1 MKKAPKTSRKKS
13 TEDMRSEYDFS
24 KGVRGKHATRFAE
37 GTNVVVL
44 DPDVADMFPTSTSVN
59 DALRALAK
67 IIRSTRA
74 RGRRGR
80 KSA

>member
-1 MKKAPKTSRKKS
+1 MKKASKTSRTK
-13 TEDMRSEYDFS
+13 TGDNMRPEYDFS
-24 KGVRGKHATRFAE
+24 KGVRGKYAARFAE

-44 DPDVADMFPTSTSVN
+44 DPDVADVFPTSSSVN
-59 DALRALAK
+59 EALRALAK

>member
-1 MKKAPKTSRKKS
+1 MKKKSKTSRKNAS
-13 TEDMRSEYDFS
+13 DDMRPEYDFS
-24 KGVRGKHATRFAE
+24 NGVRGKHAARFGE
-37 GTNVVVL
+37 GTNVVVI
-44 DPDVADMFPTSTSVN
+44 DPDVADVFPTSTSVN

-74 RGRRGR
+74 RSRRGR